1 MDMKK
6 LKKLD
11 DIKKISN
18 FKKGNRN
25 RKSKNYANK
34 LTIKNL

>member
-11 DIKKISN
+11 DIKKNSN
-18 FKKGNRN
+18 FKKDNRN
-25 RKSKNYANK
+25 QKSKNYANM